1 MNSGSIWEVLVVDA
15 IARGC
20 YHSADEDERLSHV
33 IATAMIELGQVGD
46 LLNMNSLLFK
56 KARWKVCCLNLFL
69 CLILLLKMP

>member
-56 KARWKVCCLNLFL
+56 KARWKVCCLNLLL